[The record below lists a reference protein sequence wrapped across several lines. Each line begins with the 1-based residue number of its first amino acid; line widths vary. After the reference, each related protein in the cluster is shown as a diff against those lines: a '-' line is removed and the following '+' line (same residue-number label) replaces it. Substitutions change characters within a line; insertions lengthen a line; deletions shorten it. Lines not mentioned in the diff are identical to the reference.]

1 MAESALKIENTNFFQ
16 VVFRLKSPSGKIL
29 PLVKATFLYLIIL
42 VIMYCY
48 MKNRKYLY
56 IKMKIFRDL
65 SFMQSQTAT
74 ESINSVL

>member
-1 MAESALKIENTNFFQ
+1 MAKSALKIENTNFFQ
-16 VVFRLKSPSGKIL
+16 VVFRLKSLSGKIL